1 MFRRTLLAAALA
13 LLAAPVFAQP
23 AATQPVTTQAPA
35 APPPDLGRIVRV
47 DLNTGAGK
55 IVLELYPDKAP
66 ITVANFLHYVNTR
79 RYDGAEFFRAVRV
92 AGAPNYGLIQGGG
105 FKDATKFYKPIKL
118 EPTTQTGLHHGDGAI
133 SMARDTPDNA
143 KADFFILL
151 GDTPSYDANPS
162 APGDNLGFAV
172 FGRVVEGMDVVH
184 AIQAMPSEGHARNP
198 TMQGQILT
206 TPVPIVTA
214 REEK

>member
-13 LLAAPVFAQP
+13 LLATPALAQP
-23 AATQPVTTQAPA
+23 VATQPPA
-35 APPPDLGRIVRV
+35 APPPDMGRIVRV

-55 IVLELYPDKAP
+55 IVVELYPDKAP

-79 RYDGAEFFRAVRV
+79 RYDGAEFFRAVHV
-92 AGAPNYGLIQGGG
+92 QGAPNLGLIQGGG
-105 FKDATKFYKPIKL
+105 FKDATKLYKPIKL

-184 AIQAMPSEGHARNP
+184 AIQDMPTAGHARNP

-206 TPVPIVTA
+206 TPVPIITA